1 MGVGEGRVVQTA
13 ELSSSDG
20 HTWEC
25 LGTKKI
31 NRIKGDFSMTFRSF
45 YSALREIGINQE

>member
-13 ELSSSDG
+13 EVSSSDG

-25 LGTKKI
+25 LGTKKKI
-31 NRIKGDFSMTFRSF
+31 ELKETF
-45 YSALREIGINQE
+45 Q